1 MASGRKSRKRALW
14 HPAFWGGW
22 ALVFL
27 LWLFSFL
34 PMGLKQRFGRWL
46 GRLLSRKM
54 RSRARVADANLAA
67 CMPDLDEATRRQL
80 VEDAFVASARG
91 VLESVHAWWR
101 DMTPY
106 CESASVQ
113 GTEHLEEAKR
123 RGKGVLLIGG
133 HYSIFD
139 FALRQRR

>member
-14 HPAFWGGW
+14 HPAFWGAW

-106 CESASVQ
+106 C
-113 GTEHLEEAKR
+113 
-123 RGKGVLLIGG
+123 
-133 HYSIFD
+133 
-139 FALRQRR
+139 